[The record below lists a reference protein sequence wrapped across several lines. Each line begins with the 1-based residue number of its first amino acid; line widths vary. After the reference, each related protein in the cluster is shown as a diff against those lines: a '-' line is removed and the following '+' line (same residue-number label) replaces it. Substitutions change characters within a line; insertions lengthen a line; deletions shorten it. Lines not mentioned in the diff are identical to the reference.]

1 MVIKKISHSKK
12 NKNISLLN
20 CNKNKK
26 EYKLRKCDK
35 HLLSK
40 NVKEV
45 YNYIRT
51 TSKNHSQVVKG
62 KNFEKENTN
71 EKVIMWENTPLE
83 IKEMLIKIGFKY
95 YCLTNKIEIIKSDVE
110 WTVL

>member
-1 MVIKKISHSKK
+1 M
-12 NKNISLLN
+12 
-20 CNKNKK
+20 
-26 EYKLRKCDK
+26 KCDK
-35 HLLSK
+35 WKCDLLSK

-71 EKVIMWENTPLE
+71 EKVIMWENTQLE

-110 WTVL
+110 WTVFWLSDIISQFNLSEK